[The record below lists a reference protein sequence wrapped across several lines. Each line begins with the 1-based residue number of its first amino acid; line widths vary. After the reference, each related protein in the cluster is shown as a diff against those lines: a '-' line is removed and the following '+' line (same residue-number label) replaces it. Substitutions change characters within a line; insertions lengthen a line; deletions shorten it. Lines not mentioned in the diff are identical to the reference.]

1 VEAASAPDQ
10 LSFEDI
16 VGGEEP
22 SAHRLTVQ
30 GVKLEPGE
38 TYKKGQ
44 LVKIEIVAR
53 VGAVLF
59 EDKRDSA
66 TDDVVDT
73 IETAKCRFV
82 SGKVVGPALQAVE

>member
-1 VEAASAPDQ
+1 VESATAQ
-10 LSFEDI
+10 LSFADI
-16 VGGEEP
+16 VGGDTP
-22 SAHRLTVQ
+22 SVHRLTVQ
-30 GVKLEPGE
+30 GVKLEPSE

-44 LVKIEIVAR
+44 LVKIEVTAR

-66 TDDVVDT
+66 SDEVVDT

-82 SGKVVGPALQAVE
+82 SGRVIGLDLE